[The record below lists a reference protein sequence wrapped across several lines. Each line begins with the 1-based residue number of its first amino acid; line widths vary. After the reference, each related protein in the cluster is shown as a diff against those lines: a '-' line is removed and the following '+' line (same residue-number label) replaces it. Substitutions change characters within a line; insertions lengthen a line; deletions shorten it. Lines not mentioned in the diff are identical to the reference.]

1 MLRAFAFLGLIN
13 LSACTSNESLF
24 SDKVTV
30 DPVNLEE
37 GIPKFAQAQ
46 GQQAVSGDGLIS
58 WFTCTQKASAPYLV
72 MLNPAP
78 QPWQKADA
86 CAHPAALEFLEHGF
100 NIIAINRPLKEVL
113 GDDESVNQ
121 VKETIEFLQKE
132 DRRMEGL
139 WAAGEASVLALRL
152 ARQLPWK
159 ILIIG
164 NGIYDWE
171 QTLKESSDPDFVAR
185 MKALPGS
192 NQSRFAEKR
201 SAAWEL
207 SGLPRLIYLY
217 HSGKNAQVL
226 PAQASRFRD
235 SLAASEYK
243 VELFVLDEDT
253 QEIRPEYQRGVL
265 SRILS
270 TYQRQE

>member
-1 MLRAFAFLGLIN
+1 MLRAFAFLCLVN
-13 LSACTSNESLF
+13 LSACASNESLF

-30 DPVNLEE
+30 DPVNLED
-37 GIPKFAQAQ
+37 GIPKYAQAQ
-46 GQQAVSGDGLIS
+46 GQQAVSGDGQIN
-58 WFTCTQKASAPYLV
+58 WFTCTQKASAPYFV

-78 QPWQKADA
+78 QAWRKADA

-100 NIIAINRPLKEVL
+100 NIVAINRPFKEVL

-139 WAAGEASVLALRL
+139 WAAGDASVLALRL

-192 NQSRFAEKR
+192 NESRFAEKR

-207 SGLPRLIYLY
+207 SGVPRLIYLY

-235 SLAASEYK
+235 SLAASEYR

-270 TYQRQE
+270 TYHRQE

>member
-1 MLRAFAFLGLIN
+1 MLRAFVFLCLIN
-13 LSACTSNESLF
+13 LSACASNESLF

-30 DPVNLEE
+30 DPINLQD
-37 GIPKFAQAQ
+37 GVPKYAQTQ
-46 GQQAVSGDGLIS
+46 GQQVVSGDDRIN
-58 WFTCTQKASAPYLV
+58 WFSCTQKATAPYLV
-72 MLNPAP
+72 MLNPAAKA
-78 QPWQKADA
+78 WQKADA
-86 CAHPAALEFLEHGF
+86 CTHPAALEFLEHGF
-100 NIIAINRPLKEVL
+100 NIIAINRPSKEIL
-113 GDDESVNQ
+113 GDDKSVNQ

-171 QTLKESSDPDFVAR
+171 QTLKESADPGFVAR

-192 NQSRFAEKR
+192 NESRFAEKR

-226 PAQASRFRD
+226 PAQASRFKD

-243 VELFVLDEDT
+243 VELFVLDDDT